1 MATKTI
7 CAQALSYADKVYRKK
22 DRLAK
27 NWKCP
32 CGSGFCKLSAS
43 QLLREFSMRP
53 SDAARFIGIEVTGGA
68 VAATVSK
75 PVVVP
80 KPIKKEDLNTV
91 KGSSLPQLLM
101 VDNEIMNLVNSVEY
115 PLGEFTHSRRLLLFG
130 VITVHKVFL
139 MVKQLGYDPV
149 LATPKS
155 VMDVG
160 LASDIA
166 IKWQGGWRL
175 MQVKSSLQYAEV
187 HFEKKGR
194 GFQLH
199 PRISALLPGID
210 PRRHWECPECLIVIN
225 GRLVCLN
232 ANGKGVFMPPALRAD
247 DYVIEKYNW

>member
-7 CAQALSYADKVYRKK
+7 CAHALSYADKVYGKT

-27 NWKCP
+27 SWKCP
-32 CGSGFCKLSAS
+32 CGSGYCKLTAS

-68 VAATVSK
+68 VATTVSK
-75 PVVVP
+75 PVIVP
-80 KPIKKEDLNTV
+80 KPIKKEDLKPT
-91 KGSSLPQLLM
+91 PAQLLV
-101 VDNEIMNLVNSVEY
+101 VDNQTMNLVNSVEY

-130 VITVHKVFL
+130 VMTVHKVFTML
-139 MVKQLGYDPV
+139 KQLGYDPIM
-149 LATPKS
+149 ATPKS

-175 MQVKSSLQYAEV
+175 MQIKSSLQYAEV
-187 HFEKKGR
+187 HFEKKGE
-194 GFQLH
+194 GFKLH

-210 PRRHWECPECLIVIN
+210 PRRHWDCPECLIIVN

-247 DYVIEKYNW
+247 DYKIEKYN